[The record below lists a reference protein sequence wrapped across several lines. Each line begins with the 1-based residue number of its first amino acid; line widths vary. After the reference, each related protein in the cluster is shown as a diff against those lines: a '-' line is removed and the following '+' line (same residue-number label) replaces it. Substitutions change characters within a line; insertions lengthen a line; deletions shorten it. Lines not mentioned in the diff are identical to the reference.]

1 MVVMTER
8 DDAGNK
14 TGKKADR
21 MDIRAFVEAVARVAE
36 VQYREYV
43 LASGRT
49 LNLAEMFS
57 MFMKKHFRYAMK
69 MENDGFKEIVFPKPE
84 ILEVLKKRGVYTHVY
99 THVCTHVYKQG
110 LQKPAKGCATH
121 IAVHVSN
128 YLRQGKAGYFQQL
141 HAKVTF

>member
-21 MDIRAFVEAVARVAE
+21 MNIRAFVEAVARVAE

-69 MENDGFKEIVFPKPE
+69 MENDGFKEIIYKSPE
-84 ILEVLKKRGVYTHVY
+84 ILEVLKKLSVHTHMP
-99 THVCTHVYKQG
+99 THMS
-110 LQKPAKGCATH
+110 
-121 IAVHVSN
+121 VHTPIS
-128 YLRQGKAGYFQQL
+128 RDC
-141 HAKVTF
+141 